1 MKKDQNTEN
10 SDSFETK
17 NKDVEILRKA
27 NMTMNSLTENSLW
40 GSIFPLQVISCEFLK
55 SFQKN

>member
-40 GSIFPLQVISCEFLK
+40 ASIFPLQVISCEFLK